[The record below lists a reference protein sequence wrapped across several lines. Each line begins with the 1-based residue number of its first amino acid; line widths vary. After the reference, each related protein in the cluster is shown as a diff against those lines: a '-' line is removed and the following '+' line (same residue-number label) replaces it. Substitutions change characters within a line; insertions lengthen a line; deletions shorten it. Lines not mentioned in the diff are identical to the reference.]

1 MAKEPEDKH
10 GASDSG
16 GAETPAENNPP
27 QDDTSATPPEQGDEQ
42 SELPLDDEPTEDGS
56 TVKFPKPDFP
66 NADWPMMTI
75 FISIPAAGL
84 AVSLVETPSEMLF
97 DGYF

>member
-1 MAKEPEDKH
+1 M
-10 GASDSG
+10 GSRGRFSRLG
-16 GAETPAENNPP
+16 GANTP
-27 QDDTSATPPEQGDEQ
+27 TTWSSSLSARA
-42 SELPLDDEPTEDGS
+42 SS
-56 TVKFPKPDFP
+56 TDFP

>member
-1 MAKEPEDKH
+1 M
-10 GASDSG
+10 
-16 GAETPAENNPP
+16 
-27 QDDTSATPPEQGDEQ
+27 
-42 SELPLDDEPTEDGS
+42 
-56 TVKFPKPDFP
+56 
-66 NADWPMMTI
+66 